1 MIPATLRVTLI
12 AAVICYFVIILYF
25 LKQKA
30 LNLKYTLLW
39 LVAGLV
45 MGILVAVPELL
56 VRIIH
61 IFGIQDNMN
70 GLFIFA
76 IGFII
81 MILLSLTSIA
91 SRQRGAIGL
100 TALSFAERVLRDGVQ
115 HAGSASAG
123 GSVTA
128 LENHGYGAGPAKFR
142 RPLCEPGVYE
152 TMPVYRAD

>member
-12 AAVICYFVIILYF
+12 VAVICYFIIILYF

-45 MGILVAVPELL
+45 MGILVALQELL
-56 VRIIH
+56 VSIIH

-91 SRQRGAIGL
+91 SRQNRKIRTLTQELAIL
-100 TALSFAERVLRDGVQ
+100 EKRVRD
-115 HAGSASAG
+115 
-123 GSVTA
+123 
-128 LENHGYGAGPAKFR
+128 LEKK
-142 RPLCEPGVYE
+142 
-152 TMPVYRAD
+152 

>member
-1 MIPATLRVTLI
+1 MIPATLRLTLI
-12 AAVICYFVIILYF
+12 VAVACYFIVILYF

-56 VRIIH
+56 VFIIH

-91 SRQRGAIGL
+91 SRQNRKIRTLTQELAIL
-100 TALSFAERVLRDGVQ
+100 DKRVRE
-115 HAGSASAG
+115 
-123 GSVTA
+123 
-128 LENHGYGAGPAKFR
+128 LENKDNVDKSEG
-142 RPLCEPGVYE
+142 L
-152 TMPVYRAD
+152 

>member
-1 MIPATLRVTLI
+1 MIPATLRITLI
-12 AAVICYFVIILYF
+12 TAVVCYFIVILYL

-56 VRIIH
+56 VSIIR

-81 MILLSLTSIA
+81 LILLSLTSIV
-91 SRQRGAIGL
+91 SRQNRKIRTLTQEMAIL
-100 TALSFAERVLRDGVQ
+100 DKRVRE
-115 HAGSASAG
+115 
-123 GSVTA
+123 
-128 LENHGYGAGPAKFR
+128 LEK
-142 RPLCEPGVYE
+142 LD
-152 TMPVYRAD
+152 ADSM